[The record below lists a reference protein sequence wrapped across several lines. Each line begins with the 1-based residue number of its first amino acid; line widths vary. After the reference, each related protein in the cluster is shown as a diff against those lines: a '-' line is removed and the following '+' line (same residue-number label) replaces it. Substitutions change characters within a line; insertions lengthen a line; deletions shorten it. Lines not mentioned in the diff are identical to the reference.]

1 MTMAARDA
9 EGAPGPRDR
18 SGTLRPAVGPGDP
31 AGHDGLTGRWCTV
44 RHRIDAAATAAGRP
58 AADIM
63 LVAVSKT
70 VDAGAVAAL
79 HAAGQREFG
88 EGRAQELAAKRTAL
102 AGGSGPGPVWHFI
115 GRLQRNKVRD
125 VVGAAEVLHSVDR
138 RELALAIA
146 TRAQAEGLVQRVLLQ
161 VNTGGDAAKA
171 GCRPEQAPALA
182 AELAGL
188 PGLVCEGL
196 MVIPPYGVDPRPAF
210 ALLRALRDDVR
221 ARVDTVRHL
230 SMGMSGDFEV
240 AVTEGA
246 TIVRVGEAVFGPRR
260 APDATTP
267 APPPD
272 RPQHLRGAA

>member
-1 MTMAARDA
+1 MAATDA
-9 EGAPGPRDR
+9 ERAPGPRER
-18 SGTLRPAVGPGDP
+18 SGILRPAIDSADP
-31 AGHDGLTGRWCTV
+31 ADLTARWSAV
-44 RHRIDAAATAAGRP
+44 LRRIAAAASAAGRP
-58 AADIM
+58 AADIT

-70 VDAGAVAAL
+70 VGAEAVAAL

-88 EGRAQELAAKRTAL
+88 EGRAQELTAKRAALTAVPG
-102 AGGSGPGPVWHFI
+102 AGPVWHFV
-115 GRLQRNKVRD
+115 GRLQRNKVRH
-125 VVGAAEVLHSVDR
+125 VVGAATVLHGVDR

-146 TRAQAEGLVQRVLLQ
+146 ARARAEGLVQRVLLQ

-171 GCRPEQAPALA
+171 GCRPDEAEALA
-182 AELAGL
+182 AEVAAL
-188 PGLVCEGL
+188 PGVVCEGL
-196 MVIPPYGVDPRPAF
+196 MTIPAHGVDPRPAF

-246 TIVRVGEAVFGPRR
+246 TIVRVGEAVFGPRP
-260 APDATTP
+260 APDATP
-267 APPPD
+267 SAPPPD